1 MTQPTL
7 LELAKQGNPKAI
19 SALLNQQLKDRGIRS
34 RVAIKEGCL
43 HVLLH
48 AEKHVPDRD
57 AMVDLVRDNLINLD
71 ADTIFRA
78 IVYGKQ
84 TGEEKPD
91 WSQVLISTGKDFEW
105 VSSSNTDQELEP
117 EDLQSGEM
125 SPTPWVSSQFNP
137 WRVGIIGVVFALGLG
152 IAYFL
157 WYSQQNRQNSG
168 SPDQGRIGLGV
179 EIAEAPLDRILP
191 KELRLSI

>member
-1 MTQPTL
+1 MTPTL

-34 RVAIKEGCL
+34 RVALQEGCL

-48 AEKHVPDRD
+48 AEKHVPEHD

-78 IVYGKQ
+78 IIYGKQ

-91 WSQVLISTGKDFEW
+91 WSQVLISTGNDFER

-117 EDLQSGEM
+117 ENLQSGEM
-125 SPTPWVSSQFNP
+125 SPTQWVSSPFNP
-137 WRVGIIGVVFALGLG
+137 LRVGIIGLVLALGLG

-157 WYSQQNRQNSG
+157 WYSQHNRQNSE
-168 SPDQGRIGLGV
+168 PLDQGRIELGV
-179 EIAEAPLDRILP
+179 EI
-191 KELRLSI
+191 KN